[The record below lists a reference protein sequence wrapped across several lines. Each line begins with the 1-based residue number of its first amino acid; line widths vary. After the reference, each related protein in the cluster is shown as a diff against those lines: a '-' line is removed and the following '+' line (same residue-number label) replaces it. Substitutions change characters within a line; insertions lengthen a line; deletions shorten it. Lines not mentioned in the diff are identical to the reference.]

1 MSHPRRAGFT
11 LIELVVILAV
21 VAILIALLLPLLA
34 RQREA
39 ARRAVCMN
47 NQHQLSL
54 AVLQHEAG

>member
-1 MSHPRRAGFT
+1 M
-11 LIELVVILAV
+11 IELVVILAV